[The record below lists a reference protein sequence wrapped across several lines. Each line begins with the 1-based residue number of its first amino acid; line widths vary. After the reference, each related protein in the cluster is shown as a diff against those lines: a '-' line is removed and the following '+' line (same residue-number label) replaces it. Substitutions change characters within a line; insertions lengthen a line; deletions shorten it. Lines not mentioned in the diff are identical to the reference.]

1 MQLMLRRSSLCLGK
15 TGGLPYSRCSHY
27 SSLLWHWKI
36 GRRCVACDRCSPPR
50 CYGTWSAAGCP
61 VETPEFV
68 GMRPAK
74 TRGSLYCPCLQTFC
88 RSPRSGL
95 EYLSLRKELS
105 ALGSRTWFSPQV
117 NMAERGTSPTVVLL
131 SPHCSQ
137 DTYVIEYLWV
147 RLRYPIDRLGEGGE
161 PWTLLSCVYSSQ
173 APGLR
178 QTQGAEQRAKRS
190 NNGH

>member
-1 MQLMLRRSSLCLGK
+1 MQLLLRRSSWCLGT
-15 TGGLPYSRCSHY
+15 TGGLPYYRCCRCSIHP
-27 SSLLWHWKI
+27 LRWKI

-95 EYLSLRKELS
+95 KYLSLRKELS

>member
-1 MQLMLRRSSLCLGK
+1 MRYTMQLMLRRSSLCLGK

-27 SSLLWHWKI
+27 TSLLWHWKI

-117 NMAERGTSPTVVLL
+117 NLAERGTSPTVVLCLCCRTPTRVLVSPSEISNGSPWRRRGALGALIL
-131 SPHCSQ
+131 S
-137 DTYVIEYLWV
+137 
-147 RLRYPIDRLGEGGE
+147 
-161 PWTLLSCVYSSQ
+161 
-173 APGLR
+173 
-178 QTQGAEQRAKRS
+178 
-190 NNGH
+190 